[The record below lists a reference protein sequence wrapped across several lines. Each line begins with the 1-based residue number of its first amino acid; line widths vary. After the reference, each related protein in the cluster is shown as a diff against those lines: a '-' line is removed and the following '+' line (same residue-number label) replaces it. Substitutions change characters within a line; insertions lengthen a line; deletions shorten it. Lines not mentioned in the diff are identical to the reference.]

1 MKQLFDETHPYG
13 NNDHRRTLWYQLDET
28 DGLGFL
34 FSEPEDYGVS
44 FLKPSDY
51 GPLAGLI
58 QKAVRKN
65 LADDAAKGVSETHWV
80 FYTDRRDG
88 DAIGDTVRFT
98 VMLRHKGGQ
107 FDCDI
112 HYSDFLFASAYDE
125 IMKIKEVIVHTV
137 NQSK

>member
-112 HYSDFLFASAYDE
+112 QYSDFLFASAYDE
-125 IMKIKEVIVHTV
+125 IMKIKQFLLQAV
-137 NQSK
+137 NQRK